1 MVFGA
6 FSARLVR
13 LVGCLSMLIAL
24 ALFPANAQII
34 GDFSGSI
41 TPDSMAK
48 GDATKGFGF
57 AALRYEDKMRM
68 KKLRQRYIELNPKNK
83 GIVEV
88 YDIDT
93 DLPKDRSAPA
103 QD

>member
-1 MVFGA
+1 MVFGV
-6 FSARLVR
+6 FCARLAR
-13 LVGCLSMLIAL
+13 PACCLCVLL
-24 ALFPANAQII
+24 AFVVSPAHAQII

-93 DLPKDRSAPA
+93 DVPEDGPPPA